1 MKKTKRFAL
10 AGASLLSVTLLA
22 ACQTKETTS
31 DVELNF
37 ESAVTHDGQVIEG
50 GQFKYALVASAPSTG
65 ILIDELSQTAVDSTF
80 ADMVDSSMFG
90 YDSARKLDDSG
101 LAKVAFDVEAKT
113 VTVSLTGKDYKWS
126 DGQAFTIDDY
136 IFTIEQLASPDYTG
150 VRADTTY
157 TNIVGFEEFQ
167 AGTADDITGVKKVDD
182 YTVVLTVKEMY
193 PSMMYAGGG
202 VPYLVMPKHIFKDIA
217 VKDWETSEYSRTA
230 KVVGMGP
237 YKVKEIVSGES
248 VTYVPNEYYF
258 KGKVKL
264 DSYKIDIVSPDTIV
278 SEMKAGSY
286 DMADMPT
293 DQYESYKDLS
303 NITLLGSLD
312 GIYNYIGFNL
322 GKYDD
327 ATGKNVMN
335 PDAKMNDVHLRQA
348 MGYALNNEV
357 IGEKLYNNL
366 YHPANS
372 LIISFFGD
380 VHDSELAGYSY
391 NPEKAKKLLDKAGYK
406 DVDGDGIREDK
417 NGKPFTISFAAQE
430 STETQETLVQQYIAW
445 WKEIGLN
452 VELYTGRT
460 IEYNTF
466 YESLAANNEGI
477 DVYLAGW
484 IAGLD
489 PDPTTLWGPE
499 AMYNYT
505 RFVSDENTALL
516 NKIASAESFDEATNI
531 ANYKAW
537 QEYAFEQ
544 AFAIPTFER
553 ESITAVNK
561 RVKYYDVYIGSDSKS
576 SHEKIELT
584 AEKGIAAE

>member
-1 MKKTKRFAL
+1 MKRTKKLAL
-10 AGASLLSVTLLA
+10 AGAGLFSIAVLT
-22 ACQTKETTS
+22 ACQTKEATN
-31 DVELNF
+31 DVDLAF
-37 ESAVTHDGQVIEG
+37 ESEVTHDGQVIEG
-50 GQFKYALVASAPSTG
+50 GQFNYALVASAPSTG
-65 ILIDELSQTAVDSTF
+65 ILIDELAQTAVDSTF
-80 ADMVDSSMFG
+80 ADMVDISMFG
-90 YDSARKLDDSG
+90 YDGTRKLDDSG
-101 LAKVAFDVEAKT
+101 LAKVEFDVDAKT
-113 VTVSLTGKDYKWS
+113 VTVSLTGQDYKWS

-167 AGTADDITGVKKVDD
+167 AGTASEISGVKKVDD

-202 VPYLVMPKHIFKDIA
+202 VPYLVMPQHIFKDIA

-258 KGKVKL
+258 KGQVKL

-312 GIYNYIGFNL
+312 GIYNYLGFNL
-322 GKYDD
+322 GEYDA

-335 PDAKMNDVHLRQA
+335 PDAKMNDVRLRQA

-391 NPEKAKKLLDKAGYK
+391 DPEKAKELLDEAGYK

-430 STETQETLVQQYIAW
+430 STETQETLVQQYITW

-466 YESLAANNEGI
+466 YESLAANNAEI

-516 NKIASAESFDEATNI
+516 NKIASAESFDEEKNI

-561 RVKYYDVYIGSDSKS
+561 RVKYYDVYIGSDSNS
-576 SHEKIELT
+576 SHEKLELT